1 MEKKMTKKEMFN
13 LIKTLNADNEEIV
26 KFCEHEIEL
35 LDNKKSKGNTKANE
49 KATAE
54 NELVFNALV
63 AVGKAVTVSELIAN
77 VDLSALA
84 NESGVVSTQKVSAI
98 LKRLKEQGKVTAVTD
113 KKKTL
118 FTAVTE

>member
-77 VDLSALA
+77 ADLSTLM

-118 FTAVTE
+118 FSAVTE

>member
-77 VDLSALA
+77 ADLSALM

-118 FTAVTE
+118 FSAVTE